1 MDADELVKQ
10 AERILDTDQVDFVRG
25 NPVLGAFIE
34 AKEFLRIYAGER
46 STFFKSL
53 AEVNYFKRTEGTMRS
68 LLESTLRAFIEYVE
82 SGLLE
87 GISIE
92 RKVQID
98 VVSDFLE
105 QAHTLLNTKGMHPA
119 APAVVIGAALE
130 EFLRNWIEEVDL
142 GLEGK
147 KPSIDSYAKVLRE
160 ADLITKQDIKDIT
173 VWAGLRNHAAHGEW
187 DEVSDKNRISM
198 MLEGV
203 NLFMRRYGEHG
214 T

>member
-1 MDADELVKQ
+1 MDADELIKQ

-25 NPVLGAFIE
+25 NPLLGAFIE

-53 AEVNYFKRTEGTMRS
+53 AEVNYFQHREGTMRS
-68 LLESTLRAFIEYVE
+68 LLESNLRAFIEYVE

-92 RKVQID
+92 RKAQID

-105 QAHTLLNTKGMHPA
+105 QAHTLLNTKGVHPA

-130 EFLRNWIEEVDL
+130 EFLRNWVEEVDL
-142 GLEGK
+142 SLEGK